1 MSKVPFVSQ
10 ISSDPSGPPSWMREQ
25 ELKDLIIQDTPK
37 LQRIVSIR
45 SRSEQFTQS
54 ALRVQIE
61 AELAGKLC
69 DNCDHDND
77 NTYIGIPQQM
87 VP

>member
-10 ISSDPSGPPSWMREQ
+10 ISSDPNGPPTWLQEQ
-25 ELKDLIIQDTPK
+25 ELKQLITQDTPK

-61 AELAGKLC
+61 AELAG
-69 DNCDHDND
+69 NDHDND

-87 VP
+87 LL